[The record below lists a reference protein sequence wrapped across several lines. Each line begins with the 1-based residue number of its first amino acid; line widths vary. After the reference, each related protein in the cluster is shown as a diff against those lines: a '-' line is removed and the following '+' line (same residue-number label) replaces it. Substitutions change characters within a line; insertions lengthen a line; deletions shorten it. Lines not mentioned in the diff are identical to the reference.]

1 MSCTRMDILSIMEST
16 KRNRSMEHS
25 RIRVANLRY
34 NAGPEATLKQ
44 SRQVLRRLQAEKVEI
59 QPFVGADTGQ
69 TNKER
74 MTDNAC
80 IITNRCFTWPFSR
93 LAV

>member
-1 MSCTRMDILSIMEST
+1 MEST

-44 SRQVLRRLQAEKVEI
+44 SRQVLRRLQAGKVEI

-69 TNKER
+69 TKQGK
-74 MTDNAC
+74 DNRQC
-80 IITNRCFTWPFSR
+80 LHHYKQMLH
-93 LAV
+93 LAFQ